1 MYMLYFAVIPKK
13 QPNVRRRELK
23 GGGHNFVAE
32 KRNSVIRKFKISK
45 DKKEVGLPPKSAN
58 FVV

>member
-1 MYMLYFAVIPKK
+1 MLYFAVIPKK

-32 KRNSVIRKFKISK
+32 KRNR
-45 DKKEVGLPPKSAN
+45 VGKRYP
-58 FVV
+58 